1 MKMISMSYGQALF
14 DLKVSKEDRQ
24 NAAKILRES
33 EELQKALVN
42 PTISKEEK
50 EKVIDKLFPPE
61 IRNFIKV
68 ICRNDDA
75 QCLLEAFDY
84 CEVLIQKEEQILT
97 GTLYYVT
104 KPEEGQL
111 ARIREYLKKEY
122 QAEQV
127 ELELKEDASLIGG
140 FILKVRDKVLDRS
153 LRGKLEK
160 MKQNLAWR

>member
-1 MKMISMSYGQALF
+1 M
-14 DLKVSKEDRQ
+14 
-24 NAAKILRES
+24 
-33 EELQKALVN
+33 
-42 PTISKEEK
+42 
-50 EKVIDKLFPPE
+50 
-61 IRNFIKV
+61 
-68 ICRNDDA
+68 
-75 QCLLEAFDY
+75 
-84 CEVLIQKEEQILT
+84 
-97 GTLYYVT
+97 YYVT

-127 ELELKEDASLIGG
+127 ELELKDASLIGG

>member
-1 MKMISMSYGQALF
+1 MSYGQALF
-14 DLKVSKEDRQ
+14 DLKVSKEDRE
-24 NAAKILRES
+24 NASKILKESTELRE
-33 EELQKALVN
+33 ALAN

-50 EKVIDKLFPPE
+50 EKVIDELFSPE

-75 QCLLEAFDY
+75 PCLQEAFDY
-84 CEVLIQKEEQILT
+84 CEELIQKKKRILT
-97 GTLYYVT
+97 GTLFYVT
-104 KPEEGQL
+104 RPGEEQL
-111 ARIREYLKKEY
+111 ERIKEYLKKEY

-140 FILKVRDKVLDRS
+140 FILKVQDKVLDRS